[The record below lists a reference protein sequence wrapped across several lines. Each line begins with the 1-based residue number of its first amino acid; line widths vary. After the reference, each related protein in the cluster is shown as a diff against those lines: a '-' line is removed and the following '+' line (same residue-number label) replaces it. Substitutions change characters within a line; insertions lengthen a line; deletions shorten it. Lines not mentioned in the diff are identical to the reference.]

1 MYEVAILGAGDLGGA
16 LARALATAGVVRRVT
31 LVDDAHQVAAG
42 KALDIRQSGPI
53 ESSDTVV
60 DSSADLDVVGGAA
73 LIVLAD
79 RFGQGEWHGE
89 AALQLVG
96 RVASTSAAPIVF
108 AGGRQHEVMARAVDE
123 LRLPAARLIGSAPV
137 AASAIARVLAAE
149 AAAVSPDDV
158 AVPVLGLPPSWVLA
172 WGQATAAG
180 APLDGMAPHEAARIE
195 QTLAARW
202 PAGPYSLASAAA
214 AVTHAALTASR
225 RRLSCLAATPFGGVR
240 PVVFAQ
246 QVTLATGGIA
256 SVALP
261 DLTPRQRVTL
271 EATVLARR

>member
-1 MYEVAILGAGDLGGA
+1 MYQVAILGAGDLGGA
-16 LARALATAGVVRRVT
+16 LARALATAGLVGRVT

-53 ESSDTVV
+53 EASDTIV
-60 DSSADLDVVGGAA
+60 DAAAEVDAAGAA
-73 LIVLAD
+73 DIVVLAD
-79 RFGQGEWHGE
+79 RFGQGEWHGD

-96 RVASTSAAPIVF
+96 RVASQSTAPIIC
-108 AGGRQHEVMARAVDE
+108 AGARQHEVMALAIDE
-123 LRLPAARLIGSAPV
+123 LRLPIHRLIGSAPT
-137 AASAIARVLAAE
+137 AASAIARTLAAD
-149 AAAVSPDDV
+149 AAGVSPADV
-158 AVPVLGLPPSWVLA
+158 LVPVLGLPPGWVLA

-180 APLDGMAPHEAARIE
+180 APLDGMAPHVAARIE
-195 QTLAARW
+195 QALAGAW

-214 AVTHAALTASR
+214 AVVHAALTASR
-225 RRLSCLAATPFGGVR
+225 RRLSCFAAAPFGGVR

-246 QVTLATGGIA
+246 QVRLAPGGVA
-256 SVALP
+256 SAALP